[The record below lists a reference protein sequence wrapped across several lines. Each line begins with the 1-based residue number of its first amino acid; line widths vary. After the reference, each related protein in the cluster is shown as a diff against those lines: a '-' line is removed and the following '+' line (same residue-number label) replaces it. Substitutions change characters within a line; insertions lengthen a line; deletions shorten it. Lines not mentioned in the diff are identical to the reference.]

1 MSRRA
6 TVPFLF
12 SAMFVVSAWA
22 GAVSFIQDES
32 VSISQDAN
40 RLVTITYQL
49 KGKPGIVT
57 VDILTNGVSIGE
69 ANFVNV
75 AGDVNKMVS
84 NISTKSTIFWQP
96 CKSWP
101 DHVISDSSL
110 SAKVTV
116 WDPCSPP
123 DYMAIDLTV
132 PKAVRYYVSS
142 NAVPYGVQDVRYKT
156 DVLLMRR
163 IHAAGVEW
171 RMGSPDRPNGGE
183 TRREDNEV
191 PHLVTLTRDYY
202 IGVYEVTYGQ
212 FLKFKSLENSNV
224 DLKMPWS
231 GTYASARGGTWP
243 EGGHEDISNTGFV
256 HDMRNHSGVQLDFPT
271 EAQWEYACRAGTT
284 TALANGDATDE
295 NVSKIAAYKETAGS
309 ATYVGTKMPN
319 AWGLYDMHGN
329 RYEWC
334 LDWYGDYATAGTVDP
349 KGQTTGETRVLR
361 GGYANSNATGIR
373 SALRYSRNPST
384 QNGVDGYRLCA
395 PIPAEGSNTEASL

>member
-6 TVPFLF
+6 AVPFLF

-32 VSISQDAN
+32 VSISQAAN

-75 AGDVNKMVS
+75 AGDVNKMIS
-84 NISTKSTIFWQP
+84 NISTKSTISWQP

-132 PKAVRYYVSS
+132 PQAVRYYVSS

-171 RMGSPDRPNGGE
+171 RMGSPAAPGDGE
-183 TRREDNEV
+183 TGRRVDEV

-212 FLKFKSLENSNV
+212 YRKFV
-224 DLKMPWS
+224 ARDQDDDLLMPWTE
-231 GTYASARGGTWP
+231 TYKSARGGTWP
-243 EGGHEDISNTGFV
+243 EGGHGDISSTGFLYL
-256 HDMRNHSGVQLDFPT
+256 MRDHSKILLDLPT
-271 EAQWEYACRAGTT
+271 EAQWEYACRAGTR
-284 TALANGDATDE
+284 TALANGDATEE
-295 NVSKIAAYKETAGS
+295 NASQMAVYGVSS
-309 ATYVGTKMPN
+309 AMHVGTKMPN

-334 LDWYGDYATAGTVDP
+334 LDWHGDYAVAACVDP
-349 KGQTTGETRVLR
+349 KGPASGEKRVLR
-361 GGYANSNATGIR
+361 GGYYGSSATGIR
-373 SALRYSRNPST
+373 SAFRFLRDQGTSH
-384 QNGVDGYRLCA
+384 GADGFRLCA
-395 PIPAEGSNTEASL
+395 PIPAEGSNAEVSL